1 MFNATSPKTLRHQKL
16 RREYEAAV
24 RSNQVQQFREN
35 FNGLLASDGEEIQ
48 DRWSVRQLFE
58 QFVPDGREAI
68 RYLNPAEEGGF
79 RVQESGATVDTSNFA
94 NIIGQIAYSGT
105 LNAYNMADTIGE
117 ELCETIQ
124 TQFNGEKLPGMANIG
139 DDVEIVNENMPYPNA
154 TFSEE
159 WIDTPETVKRGLIL
173 DITKEIIFFDRT
185 GLLMQRAGMVGQ
197 AIKINKEKRILDV
210 VCGITTVYR
219 RNGGAAEA
227 TYQSDNTLS
236 NTLTDWTSI
245 DAAQQKFNVMTDP
258 NTGEPIS
265 LSIKTVVVPKA
276 LEITANRIVTA
287 SMVRTTTNTTQATY
301 NNNNLVQSAY
311 SVRSGQY
318 VYNRTSSNTTWFAGD
333 PKAAFVYMQNWPLQ
347 VIQAPSDTEVGFTRD
362 VQVRFRASERGTAAV
377 KDRRRMLKCT

>member
-16 RREYEAAV
+16 RREHEAAV

-35 FNGLLASDGEEIQ
+35 FNGLLASDGETIQ

-105 LNAYNMADTIGE
+105 LAAYEMADMIGE

-124 TQFNGEKLPGMANIG
+124 TQFNGEKLPGMAMLG
-139 DDVEIVNENMPYPNA
+139 DDVEIVNENSPYPNA

-159 WIDTPETVKRGLIL
+159 WIDTPETVKRGMIL

-227 TYQSDNTLS
+227 TYQSDNTLAS
-236 NTLTDWTSI
+236 TSLLCRFSPLI
-245 DAAQQKFNVMTDP
+245 SAWFGRIRV
-258 NTGEPIS
+258 S
-265 LSIKTVVVPKA
+265 LS
-276 LEITANRIVTA
+276 R
-287 SMVRTTTNTTQATY
+287 
-301 NNNNLVQSAY
+301 
-311 SVRSGQY
+311 
-318 VYNRTSSNTTWFAGD
+318 
-333 PKAAFVYMQNWPLQ
+333 
-347 VIQAPSDTEVGFTRD
+347 
-362 VQVRFRASERGTAAV
+362 
-377 KDRRRMLKCT
+377 C